1 MRVDATARNVVAVR
15 RLGDTARR
23 LGDTARRLGD
33 TARFVFRAYRIMHR
47 VKTRQL
53 SAGGA
58 GRELAEES
66 CRMGPLYMKMAQ
78 FVSARRDV
86 LDAEFAEALAA
97 VQDSATVDLPSAVP
111 WLPGYEVVGS
121 APLAS
126 ASIAD
131 VFLATRA
138 SDGARVA
145 IKCRRPGVKDAVETD
160 LPLLK
165 AVMRAA
171 AAAGVP
177 AARNLYELIHES
189 QDMVLME
196 LDFRREAEAARQF
209 ADRFRDVPWL
219 RVPRVLHAAED
230 VMVSE
235 YVPSRRLTRV
245 AVPNAPLA
253 RRVMDLYM
261 LMLTNGL
268 VHADPHP
275 GNIGFLPAGR
285 LVLYDFGAMLH
296 IDPDVGGA
304 LKRVLQAGITKDA
317 DGVIDALE
325 DLGVLR
331 MRPGQKPG
339 MRRVVRRL
347 LASGAGVH
355 AELQNVPEF
364 TDSDGRRRVVTFE
377 KTFIY
382 LVRTLSLVEG
392 TCRHLDPGFA
402 YDYARWIPAPAPV
415 EVAVSVA
422 RDLSALPS
430 TLQSMQSDLEDF
442 QARVTGE
449 LDDLYAATTRVGR
462 AAGLVALVAAVAAL
476 LR

>member
-1 MRVDATARNVVAVR
+1 MTLATNTAVSAASRNAG
-15 RLGDTARR
+15 RLAETA
-23 LGDTARRLGD
+23 G
-33 TARFVFRAYRIMHR
+33 FVYRAYRIMHR

-53 SAGGA
+53 TAGGA
-58 GRELAEES
+58 GRQLADES
-66 CRMGPLYMKMAQ
+66 CRMGPLYVKMAQ

-86 LDAEFAEALAA
+86 LDAEFAEALAV
-97 VQDSATVDLPSAVP
+97 VQDRAAVSTPVAVP
-111 WLPGYEVVGS
+111 ALPGYRVEGS

-131 VFLATRA
+131 VFLATRV

-145 IKCRRPGVKDAVETD
+145 VKCRRPGVKDQVETD

-177 AARNLYELIHES
+177 AARNLYELIDES
-189 QDMVLME
+189 QDVVLGE
-196 LDFRREAEAARQF
+196 LDFRKEAAAAREF
-209 ADRFRDVPWL
+209 AERFEDVPWL
-219 RVPRVLHAAED
+219 RVPRVLDAAED
-230 VMVSE
+230 VLVSE
-235 YVPSRRLTRV
+235 YVPSRRMERV
-245 AVPNAPLA
+245 VAPNAALA

-261 LMLTNGL
+261 LMLTDGI

-275 GNIGFLPAGR
+275 GNIGFLPGGR
-285 LVLYDFGAMLH
+285 VVLYDFGAVLR
-296 IDPDVGGA
+296 IEAGVGGA
-304 LKRVLQAGITKDA
+304 LKRAMQAGITKDA
-317 DGVIDALE
+317 DGVIGALE

-331 MRPGQKPG
+331 LRPGQKPG
-339 MRRVVRRL
+339 VRRLVRRL

-355 AELQNVPEF
+355 LELQNAPEF

-377 KTFIY
+377 RTFIY

-392 TCRHLDPGFA
+392 ACRHLDPEFE
-402 YDYARWIPAPAPV
+402 YDYARWIPAPAPT
-415 EVAVSVA
+415 EIAATVA
-422 RDLSALPS
+422 RDLTALPS

-449 LDDLYAATTRVGR
+449 LDDFYAAAGR
-462 AAGLVALVAAVAAL
+462 AGKVVGIALVAALIAAAAG
-476 LR
+476 